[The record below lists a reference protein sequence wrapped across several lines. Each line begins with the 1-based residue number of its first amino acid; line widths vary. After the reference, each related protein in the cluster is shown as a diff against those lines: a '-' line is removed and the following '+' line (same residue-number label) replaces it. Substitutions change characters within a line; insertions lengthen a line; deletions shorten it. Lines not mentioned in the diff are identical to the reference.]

1 MMSKARVASAC
12 LSLLASISLPGCDF
26 LFPPTFPVEIAL
38 QAPKGL
44 NVSGASASFNGGDPY
59 ILVNGNIR
67 VMVNMKAGEKLTIA
81 VRLPDN
87 LVAPDGSTKT
97 FLLTEDGDGNP
108 HPIRYVIPIEAK
120 VVGPSYL
127 LTLESECPGQ
137 EVSVNGEPFGKVD
150 EDGVFAKALDKP
162 KGEKIRITLAKTGA
176 CETRACDLT
185 LGDPTRIDINAE
197 CPAVAEGADEP
208 VEETPE
214 QIKKRERE
222 EKERLAAEAK
232 AQREAELAEE
242 RAEKQRLAE
251 EAKAKREADAA
262 AAAEAKAAR
271 DAAAKAER
279 EEQARIRGEEKAAR
293 DAAAKAQREEQAR
306 LAEQSK
312 AERDAAAKAK
322 READALAAAEAKAA
336 RDAAAKAQRDEQARA
351 AAEAKERRDAE
362 AKAKREADAQALADA
377 KARREAEAEA
387 KRQEKAEADAKAA
400 ELARQDKVKIPDQK
414 FVQPKGSIAVKVSCS
429 PAGMNLHVDG
439 NLQVVGCG
447 DSATAYVMPDGQLHS
462 FKLVAQEGK
471 PACDRA
477 EPVVRNIPKKGQ
489 VAPITVTAD
498 CGDCLLRLRGMVA
511 AKKPI
516 ADADLGCLTKVPPT
530 SDGYLDAQLLYAHV
544 LDTQKK
550 DAKRAEEVLTKL
562 ITTAKGQ
569 ASAEA
574 YYRLADLVGRRKDF
588 AKQREYADK
597 AWTYRGSFSTDQ
609 AGENRMLGVRKQR
622 AGAFEGLYYSNGDKG
637 YLDKAKYEYTQLGDE
652 AKNVAGSEKWTKLAK
667 EGLARLEEQ
676 EKLGN
681 VNLGNK

>member
-1 MMSKARVASAC
+1 MMSKARAC
-12 LSLLASISLPGCDF
+12 LTLLLASVTLPACDF

-38 QAPKGL
+38 QSPKGL
-44 NVSGASASFNGGDPY
+44 NVSGVSASFNGGDPY

-108 HPIRYVIPIEAK
+108 HPIRYVIPVEAK

-162 KGEKIRITLAKTGA
+162 KGEKIRITLAKTGT

-197 CPAVAEGADEP
+197 CPSAAAEAEEP

-214 QIKKRERE
+214 QKKARERE

-232 AQREAELAEE
+232 AQREAELLAQREE
-242 RAEKQRLAE
+242 KERLAA

-262 AAAEAKAAR
+262 AAAEAKAQREA
-271 DAAAKAER
+271 DAKAKR
-279 EEQARIRGEEKAAR
+279 EEQARILGEEKARR
-293 DAAAKAQREEQAR
+293 DAEAIAKREEQAR
-306 LAEQSK
+306 AAADAK
-312 AERDAAAKAK
+312 ARRDA
-322 READALAAAEAKAA
+322 DAE
-336 RDAAAKAQRDEQARA
+336 AKAQRDADAKAAREEQARA
-351 AAEAKERRDAE
+351 AAEAKAQREADAKAKKEEQARAAAEAKAIKDAEALAKQKADAE
-362 AKAKREADAQALADA
+362 AKAALANKND
-377 KARREAEAEA
+377 
-387 KRQEKAEADAKAA
+387 
-400 ELARQDKVKIPDQK
+400 VKIPEQK
-414 FVQPKGSIAVKVSCS
+414 VVQPKGSIAVKVSCS
-429 PAGMNLHVDG
+429 PAGMNLHVDDV
-439 NLQVVGCG
+439 LAVVGCG
-447 DSATAYVMPDGQLHS
+447 ENSTAYVMPDGQIHS

-471 PACDRA
+471 AKCDRA
-477 EPVVRNIPKKGQ
+477 EPVVRTIPKKGA
-489 VAPITVTAD
+489 VALINVTAD
-498 CGDCLLRLRGMVA
+498 CGDCFLRLRGMVA
-511 AKKPI
+511 EKKSIP
-516 ADADLGCLTKVPPT
+516 DADLACLTKIPST

-544 LDTQKK
+544 LDAQKK

-562 ITTAKGQ
+562 IATAKGQ
-569 ASAEA
+569 SSAEA

-588 AKQREYADK
+588 GKQREYADK
-597 AWTYRGSFSTDQ
+597 AWTYRGSFSSDQ

-637 YLDKAKYEYTQLGDE
+637 YLDKAKYEYTQLSDE

-681 VNLGNK
+681 VSLGNK